1 MSGLYGCHLTV
12 IDLVVER
19 LHDPFGNEKAAPAIH
34 VVLYEVYRTDIGT
47 VLCTWVSR
55 DVTDGVLFTGTDAGY
70 VTTVADGICLAVLGT
85 MCSFFHMLSSLPAM
99 RLYPY

>member
-1 MSGLYGCHLTV
+1 MAGAGLYGCHLTV

-19 LHDPFGNEKAAPAIH
+19 LH
-34 VVLYEVYRTDIGT
+34 VVLYEMYRTDIGT
-47 VLCTWVSR
+47 VPCTWVSR
-55 DVTDGVLFTGTDAGY
+55 DVTDGVLFTETDAGY